1 MIEVTLLIP
10 LADNSGQTFTPAH
23 VGAFESKLL
32 DGFGGFTRLAGHQVG
47 AWLDGETEYRDT
59 LFAYVVAIDGL
70 VKQGERLREVVDFA
84 KSHFRQEAIFLRFLG
99 VAEIL

>member
-1 MIEVTLLIP
+1 MVEVTLLIP
-10 LADNSGQTFTPAH
+10 LADNGGQTFTPAH
-23 VGAFESKLL
+23 VGVFESKLL
-32 DGFGGFTRLAGHQVG
+32 DAFGGFTRLPGHQVG

-70 VKQGERLREVVDFA
+70 VKRGERLREVVDFA
-84 KSHFRQEAIFLRFLG
+84 REHFRQEAIFLRYLG